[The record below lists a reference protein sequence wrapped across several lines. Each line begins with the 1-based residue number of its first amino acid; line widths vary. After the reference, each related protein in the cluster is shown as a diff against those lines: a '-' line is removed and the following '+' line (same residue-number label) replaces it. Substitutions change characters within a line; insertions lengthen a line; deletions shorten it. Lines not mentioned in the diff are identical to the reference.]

1 VRGLK
6 SLVIMLGVLLVGGM
20 VALVAAIVWRG
31 SHPPPPAGPLAAAR
45 QPHAQQ
51 PNDQQPYN
59 GVLDLPAGAEIV
71 SLSGA
76 GERLILLL
84 GLPGGQRQLMIIDMG
99 SGARLGTIELRTG
112 S

>member
-6 SLVIMLGVLLVGGM
+6 SLVIVLGVLLVGGM
-20 VALVAAIVWRG
+20 VALVAAIAWRG
-31 SHPPPPAGPLAAAR
+31 SHPPPLTAAPARPPAAAR
-45 QPHAQQ
+45 QPY
-51 PNDQQPYN
+51 D

-71 SLSGA
+71 SLHEA
-76 GERLILLL
+76 GERLVLLL
-84 GLPGGQRQLMIIDMG
+84 GLPGGRRQLVIIDMG

>member
-20 VALVAAIVWRG
+20 AALVAAIAWRG
-31 SHPPPPAGPLAAAR
+31 SHPPPPTAPPARPPAAR
-45 QPHAQQ
+45 QPY
-51 PNDQQPYN
+51 D

-71 SLSGA
+71 SLHEA

-84 GLPGGQRQLMIIDMG
+84 GLPGGRRQLVIIDIG